1 MEYING
7 SMIKM
12 EMKIMNKNFE
22 IDNYDT
28 IGHN

>member
-12 EMKIMNKNFE
+12 EMKIMNKNLE
-22 IDNYDT
+22 IDNYET